1 MAWSRFSKSVM
12 RAVSILLGCLY
23 DPDISEPDGV
33 AVVLQVK
40 GAGVGPFFDGGCRGA
55 VGQFGVVLHDYAVQA
70 GGEARIF
77 YLFALCIVFCSR
89 ELGVVG
95 LPDQGGEAHI
105 HRRIFN
111 AVNTSGFIVFA
122 KESEGVEHLRFVTAL
137 VIDAAVAAALSA
149 RARHVRSHELDME
162 TVAAKLLN
170 AGGAFHQQTVL
181 RHASALK
188 LISAGAVEEDDRAG
202 RRFFSERGALPL
214 GANEGSLARCVA
226 REDDGGFGV
235 LEGDG
240 ESVVFEHGGS
250 VPSCALNFASRRG
263 NAASAREASV
273 KENGFEGTV
282 SEGDDLQTS
291 GVSVEASGVF
301 TLDQIVGAGFCRGGC
316 YDGLVCWVGGTGGD
330 RDKRCWEEMDGFHAV
345 ENSKTL
351 SRVRM

>member
-1 MAWSRFSKSVM
+1 M
-12 RAVSILLGCLY
+12 RAVSILLGCLH

-95 LPDQGGEAHI
+95 LPDQGGQAHI
-105 HRRIFN
+105 HRGVFN

-162 TVAAKLLN
+162 SMAPELLD

-202 RRFFSERGALPL
+202 RRFLSEGRALPL
-214 GANEGSLARCVA
+214 GADEGSFARCVA

-250 VPSCALNFASRRG
+250 VLSCARELASGRG
-263 NAASAREASV
+263 NAACAGEAAV

-282 SEGDDLQTS
+282 SEGDDLEAS
-291 GVSVEASGVF
+291 GVSVEASCVF
-301 TLDQIVGAGFCRGGC
+301 ALD
-316 YDGLVCWVGGTGGD
+316 
-330 RDKRCWEEMDGFHAV
+330 
-345 ENSKTL
+345 
-351 SRVRM
+351 